1 VRCTCLRRKCDRQA
15 QTGKNGFGVSSA
27 FGELS
32 RTVERSAERQKN
44 LVSVHG
50 SKVHGWPPFPHST
63 FDVGRSMFD
72 VHLGSGLS
80 GLGDSDMKDNLL
92 LQLNNISVVYSDVIQ
107 VLKGVS
113 LKVEK
118 NNIVSLLGSNG
129 AGKTTTL
136 KAISGLLKPENG
148 RVTDG
153 DLIYDGKFIQNSAP
167 EDITR
172 LGIIQVL
179 EGRQPF
185 KYLTI
190 EENLRVGTATR
201 WGKPF
206 KNDMEMI
213 YDYFPPLVTRKKTL
227 AGYCSGGE
235 LQMLVMGRAL
245 MAHPKL
251 LLLDEPSLGLA
262 PLVVKE
268 IFQII
273 KRVNEEQGVTIVL
286 VEQNASMALQIAHY
300 GYVMENG
307 KIVMEGKAAELREN
321 PDVKEFYL
329 GMGASGAAKSY
340 KDVKSY
346 KRRKRWL

>member
-1 VRCTCLRRKCDRQA
+1 MSENKL
-15 QTGKNGFGVSSA
+15 
-27 FGELS
+27 
-32 RTVERSAERQKN
+32 
-44 LVSVHG
+44 LVI
-50 SKVHGWPPFPHST
+50 
-63 FDVGRSMFD
+63 
-72 VHLGSGLS
+72 
-80 GLGDSDMKDNLL
+80 
-92 LQLNNISVVYSDVIQ
+92 NNISVVYSDVIQ

-113 LKVEK
+113 LSVEP
-118 NNIVSLLGSNG
+118 NQIVSLLGSNG

-148 RVTDG
+148 EVTEG
-153 DLIYDGKFIQNSAP
+153 SILFDGKAIHNHSP
-167 EDITR
+167 ETITR
-172 LGIIQVL
+172 AGIIQVL

-190 EENLRVGTATR
+190 EENLRVGTATH

-206 KNDMEMI
+206 RQDLDKV
-213 YDYFPPLVTRKKTL
+213 YHYFPALTKRRKTL

-235 LQMLVMGRAL
+235 LQMLVIGRAL
-245 MAHPKL
+245 MAHPRL

-262 PLVVKE
+262 PLIVLE

-273 KRVNEEQGVTIVL
+273 ERINREDGTTIVL
-286 VEQNASMALQIAHY
+286 VEQNANMALQIAND

-307 KIVMEGKAAELREN
+307 KIVMEGRAEDLREN

-329 GMGASGAAKSY
+329 GMGAAGAAKSY
-340 KDVKSY
+340 RDVKAY

>member
-1 VRCTCLRRKCDRQA
+1 
-15 QTGKNGFGVSSA
+15 
-27 FGELS
+27 
-32 RTVERSAERQKN
+32 
-44 LVSVHG
+44 
-50 SKVHGWPPFPHST
+50 
-63 FDVGRSMFD
+63 
-72 VHLGSGLS
+72 
-80 GLGDSDMKDNLL
+80 MKDNLL

-113 LKVEK
+113 LVVGE

-148 RVTDG
+148 KVTDG
-153 DLIYDGKFIQNSAP
+153 NLIYDGKAIQNSAP

-172 LGIIQVL
+172 MGIIQVL

-201 WGKPF
+201 WGKPY
-206 KNDMEMI
+206 KKDMEMI
-213 YDYFPPLVTRKKTL
+213 YEYFPALVERRKTL

-245 MAHPKL
+245 MAHPRL

-268 IFQII
+268 IFRII
-273 KRVNEEQGVTIVL
+273 KRVNEEQGTTIVL
-286 VEQNASMALQIAHY
+286 VEQNANMALQIAHY

-307 KIVMEGKAAELREN
+307 KIVMEGKASELIEN

-329 GMGASGAAKSY
+329 GMGASGVAKSY

>member
-1 VRCTCLRRKCDRQA
+1 M
-15 QTGKNGFGVSSA
+15 N
-27 FGELS
+27 
-32 RTVERSAERQKN
+32 
-44 LVSVHG
+44 
-50 SKVHGWPPFPHST
+50 
-63 FDVGRSMFD
+63 
-72 VHLGSGLS
+72 
-80 GLGDSDMKDNLL
+80 DNLL

-153 DLIYDGKFIQNSAP
+153 DMIYDGKSIQNSAP

-206 KNDMEMI
+206 KDDMEMI

-245 MAHPKL
+245 MAHPRL

-262 PLVVKE
+262 SLVVKE
-268 IFQII
+268 IFRII
-273 KRVNEEQGVTIVL
+273 KRVNEEQGTTIVL
-286 VEQNASMALQIAHY
+286 VEQNANMALQIAHY

-307 KIVMEGKAAELREN
+307 KIVMEGQAGELKEN
-321 PDVKEFYL
+321 PDVREFYL
-329 GMGASGAAKSY
+329 GMGASGAVKSY